1 MNCMADS
8 KENNIT
14 NAILGVKRLIQLF
27 VYEIT
32 KMITSGTAVDK
43 HVTVC

>member
-1 MNCMADS
+1 MIVRR
-8 KENNIT
+8 IT
-14 NAILGVKRLIQLF
+14 NAILGVKWLIQLF